1 MSSVINITH
10 VTYPES
16 DGKPMGETDEHREEM
31 VEHIQV
37 LQDFYQGQRVYVSGN
52 LLVYHEQ
59 GNPRRFVVPDA
70 FVAKG
75 LAPKKRRVYK
85 TWIEGKA
92 PDVVIET
99 TSKKTRRKDTLD
111 KPELYAQLGVK
122 EYFLFDPTQDY
133 LDPPLQ
139 GHRLVGDS
147 YVRIEPDSA
156 GGLES
161 EELGLRL
168 VMVENR
174 LRFYRRDT
182 GEMLLTRTERAERE
196 VRARREETERANR
209 EAQARQEET
218 ARADREAQARREETE
233 RADREAES
241 RRAAEAELARLRAEL
256 ARRASP
262 EAPATSRSV

>member
-1 MSSVINITH
+1 MSSVINVTH
-10 VTYPES
+10 VNYPES

-52 LLVYHEQ
+52 LLVYYEQ

-70 FVAKG
+70 FVAKE
-75 LAPKKRRVYK
+75 LAPKRRRVYK
-85 TWIEGKA
+85 TWIEGKS

-99 TSKKTRRKDTLD
+99 TSKKTRRKDTVD
-111 KPELYAQLGVK
+111 KPELYARLGVK

-133 LDPPLQ
+133 LEPPLQ
-139 GHRLVGDS
+139 GQRLVGDG

-161 EELGLRL
+161 HELGLRL
-168 VMVENR
+168 VMVEDR
-174 LRFYRRDT
+174 LRFYRLDT
-182 GEMLLTRTERAERE
+182 GELLLTRTERAERE
-196 VRARREETERANR
+196 TERANR
-209 EAQARQEET
+209 EAAARQ
-218 ARADREAQARREETE
+218 
-233 RADREAES
+233 
-241 RRAAEAELARLRAEL
+241 AAEAELARLRAEL

-262 EAPATSRSV
+262 EAPS